1 MSDQQLTCEELVEIV
16 TEYLEGGLTDAERE
30 RFEEHVGDCAGCANY
45 LDQIRIT
52 IETAGRVTV
61 DDLMEETKTELLA
74 AFRDWKR
81 GVIA

>member
-1 MSDQQLTCEELVEIV
+1 MSDQHLTCEELVEIV

-30 RFEEHVGDCAGCANY
+30 RFEEHVVVCSACANY

-81 GVIA
+81 E

>member
-16 TEYLEGGLTDAERE
+16 TEYLEGGLSDAERE
-30 RFEEHVGDCAGCANY
+30 RFEEHVVACSGCANY
-45 LDQIRIT
+45 LDQIRVT
-52 IETAGRVTV
+52 IEVAGRVTV

-81 GVIA
+81 D